1 MQRDF
6 HMKHIELVRLKK
18 AQYEKYKL
26 AIEQQRLKNN
36 DFLEQRMVKD
46 RIESVCDLQ
55 IAIFKALEE
64 SDILLETLGNGKRS
78 PGRISLDS
86 DSGSNTIEAS
96 KTSNESSTES
106 KSKKNKSDNSAIDEM
121 HTLNHQLHILVYN
134 LVTRIDES
142 SHELETLRDRVKALE
157 KERNQQRKISLA
169 ISNKSSSESLG
180 KTDESPTHPDNN
192 RRGSVTGEERKIIL
206 PESSDLPPLELPEFD
221 YNF

>member
-1 MQRDF
+1 MRFDEAIESHRKAANALDEALQITTSNAKVLESIKLQRDF

-78 PGRISLDS
+78 PGRISF
-86 DSGSNTIEAS
+86 
-96 KTSNESSTES
+96 
-106 KSKKNKSDNSAIDEM
+106 
-121 HTLNHQLHILVYN
+121 
-134 LVTRIDES
+134 R
-142 SHELETLRDRVKALE
+142 
-157 KERNQQRKISLA
+157 
-169 ISNKSSSESLG
+169 
-180 KTDESPTHPDNN
+180 
-192 RRGSVTGEERKIIL
+192 
-206 PESSDLPPLELPEFD
+206 
-221 YNF
+221 